1 MRVIVTG
8 SSGFIGFHLSRLLL
22 NSGYEVLGIDS
33 HSNYYSTDL
42 KTLRMRS
49 LDVSQQFRFLKLDL
63 SNFEAVNETVKQFNP
78 DSIYHLAAQ
87 AGVRIPVSETI
98 KYVQSNL
105 VGFSA
110 ILQAAVLNKVP
121 KFLYASSSSVYGDSA
136 SLPYTESEGILNPN
150 SFYGATKVSNE
161 FLANALVKN
170 SFTKARGLRF
180 FTVYGPFGRPDMAY
194 FRIIASLIN
203 GTKFE
208 LYGDGSV
215 ERDFTYI
222 DDCVNM
228 IRLLEDELSN
238 HESGF
243 SDVVNIGGG
252 QPVSIRRLIEIAS
265 NLLNSEINLSQHAA
279 NPKDVFRTMADSTR
293 LIELIG
299 VKPERKLEDGIEKT
313 IQWARVAVEPG
324 ELKNWVESI
333 S

>member
-8 SSGFIGFHLSRLLL
+8 SSGFIGFHLSKLLL
-22 NSGYEVLGIDS
+22 NSGYDVLGIDS
-33 HSNYYSTDL
+33 HSDYYSPEL
-42 KTLRMRS
+42 KSLRMIS
-49 LDVSQQFRFLKLDL
+49 LSKSQQFRFLKLDL
-63 SNFEAVNETVKQFNP
+63 SNFEEINEVVKQVKP
-78 DSIYHLAAQ
+78 DSIFHLAAQ

-105 VGFSA
+105 VGFNA

-121 KFLYASSSSVYGDSA
+121 KFLYASSSSVYGNSA
-136 SLPYTESEGILNPN
+136 SLPYTESERNLDPN

-161 FLANALVKN
+161 FLASALVKN
-170 SFTKARGLRF
+170 SLTKARGMRF

-208 LYGDGSV
+208 LFGDGSV

-222 DDCVNM
+222 EDCVEM
-228 IRLLEDELSN
+228 IQLLGEELSE

-252 QPVSIRRLIEIAS
+252 QPVSIRKLIDIAS
-265 NLLNSEINLSQHAA
+265 NLLNSEINLSQHAP
-279 NPKDVFRTMADSTR
+279 NPKDVFKTMADSSR
-293 LIELIG
+293 LIDLIG
-299 VKPERKLEDGIEKT
+299 VKPERKFEDGLERT
-313 IQWARVAVEPG
+313 VQWAKDVVKPE
-324 ELKNWVESI
+324 ELKRWVEST